1 MSWWKRK
8 KCPLCKTVL
17 KKKHKTGRLCLE
29 TAEGPL
35 ELEICMGCST
45 ILDHSSEIL
54 ERKYNDQTLHDSM
67 DGYNGEEPS
76 DFGNDEEENGRNDS

>member
-17 KKKHKTGRLCLE
+17 KKKHKTGKLCLE

-35 ELEICMGCST
+35 ELEICMGCAT
-45 ILDHSSEIL
+45 VLDHSSQIL
-54 ERKYNDQTLHDSM
+54 EKEY
-67 DGYNGEEPS
+67 
-76 DFGNDEEENGRNDS
+76 GNPEEELYHDNEGQRDISDN

>member
-17 KKKHKTGRLCLE
+17 KKKHKTGKLCME

-45 ILDHSSEIL
+45 VLDHSSQIL
-54 ERKYNDQTLHDSM
+54 ENEYGDDAFRKKPLDLGEYEEVHGENDT
-67 DGYNGEEPS
+67 
-76 DFGNDEEENGRNDS
+76 

>member
-17 KKKHKTGRLCLE
+17 KKKHKTGKLCLE

-45 ILDHSSEIL
+45 VLDHSSQIL
-54 ERKYNDQTLHDSM
+54 ENKYGNTEGNLDYDHEGQRDI
-67 DGYNGEEPS
+67 S
-76 DFGNDEEENGRNDS
+76 DN